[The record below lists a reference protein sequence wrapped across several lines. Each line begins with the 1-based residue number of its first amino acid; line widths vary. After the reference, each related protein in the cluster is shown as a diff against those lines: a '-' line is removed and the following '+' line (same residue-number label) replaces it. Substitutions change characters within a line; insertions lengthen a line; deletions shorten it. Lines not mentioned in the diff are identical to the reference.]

1 MSERYGGERGGDR
14 ASGGSTGGVRGG
26 GLRVRLPLLDR
37 LLDADPGAPND
48 PPLTPAF
55 ALETLR
61 TAVRRDLESLLN
73 ARRRRWP
80 LPVTTPELPH
90 SPLGYGIPDA
100 TSGAYAL
107 EERRHALAQEV
118 ERVIRRFEPRLLSVR
133 VTLKESGSE
142 LDRTLRLKVDA
153 VLRTDPIPEP
163 ISFETVVEAV
173 SHEVRVAERT

>member
-1 MSERYGGERGGDR
+1 MSERYGSERGSERG
-14 ASGGSTGGVRGG
+14 AGGIRGS

-37 LLDADPGAPND
+37 LLDSDPGAEHD
-48 PPLTPAF
+48 RPLTPAV

-61 TAVRRDLESLLN
+61 TAVRRDLEALLN

-80 LPVTTPELPH
+80 LPVTTPELAA

-107 EERRHALAQEV
+107 EERRQALALEV
-118 ERVIRRFEPRLLSVR
+118 ERIIRRFEPRLLSVK
-133 VTLKESGSE
+133 VTLKETGDD

-173 SHEVRVAERT
+173 SHEVRVAEPR